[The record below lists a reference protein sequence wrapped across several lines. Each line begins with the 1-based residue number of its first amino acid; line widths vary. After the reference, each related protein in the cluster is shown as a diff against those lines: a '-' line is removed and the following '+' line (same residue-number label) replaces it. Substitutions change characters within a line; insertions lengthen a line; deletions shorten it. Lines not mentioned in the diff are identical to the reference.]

1 VLSFYRGAKYENP
14 VSDQDLRTPH
24 SAEAAMSDQM
34 DGANRDSRYQVAV
47 RRGPR
52 ISLNPHR
59 GSPDPNDKNCVR
71 DWLESRPRPWAI
83 DLFCGAGGLSLGLE
97 EGGFS
102 VVAAADSDPVAIET
116 HAANIQG
123 LTWTG
128 DLSNPTEFLRHL
140 DNWGIEDVD
149 LLAGGPPCQPFSTAG
164 MSKIGDLVRRG
175 DRCPRDER
183 ADLWRSFFAIVDRLN
198 PKAMLFENVPNFAQA
213 QGGALLI
220 ALVDELE
227 SRGYGVHVQVLE
239 AWRYRVPQHRSR
251 LFVVGIAGDGGF
263 EWPRPIGRRP
273 TVGQAIEDLPVVQA
287 DVREEVQEYEGPP
300 NSVLSRLL
308 RKGLRGSEALLIRD
322 HVTRAVRPDDAE
334 IYRLLEPGDTYMDV
348 PQHLRRYRSD
358 IFSDKYLRLSFEDL
372 SRTITAHIAKDG
384 YWYIHPREDRTLSIR
399 EAARIQ
405 TFPDRFRFAG
415 HPSIRY
421 QQIGNAVPPLLA
433 SAIAS
438 SVKSA
443 LEDRDVDAGAND
455 GHLTNA
461 ASFRDDLIRWF
472 RHNKRDFRWRRS
484 TLNPWQILLL
494 EMCLH
499 RTKAEQVARVAD
511 ELLNL
516 GETPDSFLGNS
527 EKLAPVL
534 ASLGLHRRAA
544 NLISAAEFIRDRLA
558 GEVPDNWQEL
568 TAIPGVGDYIASAVL
583 CFAFGR
589 SSVLMDTNTIRIARR
604 LLGGSDQKN
613 WRLRLALHELAGHRG
628 ADVQWNQALLDLGAL
643 VCTASAPKCEVCPV
657 HASCVTGTPQVSG
670 DRSEVDAGI

>member
-1 VLSFYRGAKYENP
+1 MIAHMEGAKSN
-14 VSDQDLRTPH
+14 
-24 SAEAAMSDQM
+24 
-34 DGANRDSRYQVAV
+34 SRYRVTH

-52 ISLNPHR
+52 INLNPHR
-59 GSPDPNDKNCVR
+59 DSPDPSDKDRVHA
-71 DWLESRPRPWAI
+71 WLESRPHPWAI

-102 VVAAADSDPVAIET
+102 VVVAADSDPVATET
-116 HAANIQG
+116 HGANLQG

-128 DLSNPTEFLRHL
+128 DLSDPGAFIRQL
-140 DNWGIEDVD
+140 DDWGIEDVD

-198 PKAMLFENVPNFAQA
+198 PRAMLFENVPNFAQA

-220 ALVDELE
+220 ALLDELKG
-227 SRGYGVHVQVLE
+227 RGFEVHVEVLE

-251 LFVVGIAGDGGF
+251 LFVVGLAEGGSF
-263 EWPRPIGRRP
+263 EWPKPIGRRP
-273 TVGQAIEDLPVVQA
+273 TVGQAIRDLPVVQA
-287 DVREEVQEYEGPP
+287 DVRDEVQEYEGPP
-300 NSVLSRLL
+300 RSVLARLL
-308 RKGLRGSEALLIRD
+308 RKGLRGSESQLIRD
-322 HVTRAVRPDDAE
+322 HVTRSVRPDDAE

-348 PQHLRRYRSD
+348 PEHLRRYRSD
-358 IFSDKYLRLSFEDL
+358 IFRDKYLRLSFDDL

-415 HPSIRY
+415 YPSSRY

-438 SVKSA
+438 SVKVA
-443 LEDRDVDAGAND
+443 LEDRTAAAGPDGSHPKNPDHFRND
-455 GHLTNA
+455 LV
-461 ASFRDDLIRWF
+461 RWF
-472 RHNKRDFRWRRS
+472 SRNKRELPWRS
-484 TLNPWQILLL
+484 PGLSPWQVLLL

-499 RTKAEQVARVAD
+499 RTKADQVTRIAD
-511 ELLNL
+511 ELLTL
-516 GETPDSFLGNS
+516 GETPASFLDNS
-527 EKLAPVL
+527 EKLAPGL
-534 ASLGLHRRAA
+534 ASIGLRWR
-544 NLISAAEFIRDRLA
+544 SADLASTAEFVSDRLA

-583 CFAFGR
+583 CFAFGHP
-589 SSVLMDTNTIRIARR
+589 SVLMDTNTMRIARR
-604 LLGGSDQKN
+604 LLGSSDQPS
-613 WRLRLALHELAGHRG
+613 WRLRLVLHTLAGRKG
-628 ADVQWNQALLDLGAL
+628 ADVEWNQALLDLGAL
-643 VCTASAPKCEVCPV
+643 VCTARAPKCDECPV
-657 HASCVTGTPQVSG
+657 RVSCKTGTGVN
-670 DRSEVDAGI
+670 